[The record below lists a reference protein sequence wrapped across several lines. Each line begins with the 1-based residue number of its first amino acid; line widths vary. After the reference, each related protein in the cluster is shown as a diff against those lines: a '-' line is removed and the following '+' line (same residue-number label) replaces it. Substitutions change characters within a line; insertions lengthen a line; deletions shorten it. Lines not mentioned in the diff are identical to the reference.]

1 MLELPLQA
9 IDNVLRQFNVGQ
21 IILGVFLLSILGV
34 LPLKSM
40 KVVGLVLITFGAVF
54 LLLPTSLA
62 GGSMLFR
69 IAGVGLVVVGPM
81 MYAVAES

>member
-9 IDNVLRQFNVGQ
+9 IDNILRQFHVGH
-21 IILGVFLLSILGV
+21 IVLGVFLLSVLGV

-40 KVVGLVLITFGAVF
+40 KIVGLVVITFGAVF

-62 GGSMLFR
+62 GGSILFR

-81 MYAVAES
+81 VYAVAES